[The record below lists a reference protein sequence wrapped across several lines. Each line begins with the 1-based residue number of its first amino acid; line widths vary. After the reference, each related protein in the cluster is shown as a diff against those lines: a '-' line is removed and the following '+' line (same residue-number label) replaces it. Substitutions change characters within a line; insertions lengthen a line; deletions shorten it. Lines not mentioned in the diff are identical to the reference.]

1 LDVHGI
7 VGRRASTRNFAD
19 WKKSSVPLNA
29 LADKPRQLRGTGN
42 ILQLTPDIR
51 GKNGA

>member
-29 LADKPRQLRGTGN
+29 LADKPRQFRGTDN
-42 ILQLTPDIR
+42 LELTTDIR
-51 GKNGA
+51 GTYGA